1 MNGTKSVGREDVL
14 QASDRTVELV
24 EVPEWGGHLYV
35 RNMTALERV
44 EYDRWNLGTG
54 GQPDMTGMRVKGVI
68 MCACDE
74 KGERLFTREDYESL
88 SQKDGAAITRVF
100 LALSRISGISPTSL
114 AEAIAKL
121 KNSHP
126 SSSPIV

>member
-14 QASDRTVELV
+14 QASDRIVELV

-44 EYDRWNLGTG
+44 EYDRWNLGTA

-74 KGERLFTREDYESL
+74 KGDRLFTPEDYESL

-100 LALSRISGISPTSL
+100 LAVMRISGIAPTSL

-126 SSSPIV
+126 SSSPTA